1 MGETIVR
8 KGVIESLRL
17 IWAFNNTKVID
28 IDALRLATH

>member
-1 MGETIVR
+1 MVETIVR

-17 IWAFNNTKVID
+17 IWAFNNTKVVD